1 MVSEKQFKLICCKL
15 LKIVE
20 LLGEDIENSAF
31 WWLLKKGGLKE
42 CAEKGRFTV
51 PQEYRFP
58 KPLMSEKEYNL
69 SKNCDKLEDPK
80 KFGYVAHLR
89 NIGFILYRKDS
100 FLVFKPSAECNLDQL
115 KKASKQIAN
124 DPLERIE
131 NYNKPSKLDDIS
143 DDEDLEDLIL
153 QFKDYQFAC
162 NAMEEE
168 LIQKIEQ
175 LKILIKKKNENKQIS
190 KERLKRILKEKDGE
204 WKEKL
209 EREIMRKLKDRD
221 EEWKS
226 KLKETNEKWKK
237 LKEELKRKDE
247 QLKLINEE
255 WRDKE
260 KQLKFD
266 IEQEKIIFTKKN
278 FWRKCSKTLTLIQIQ
293 L

>member
-124 DPLERIE
+124 DPLERIG

-143 DDEDLEDLIL
+143 DDEEDLEDLIL

-168 LIQKIEQ
+168 LIQKNRTIED
-175 LKILIKKKNENKQIS
+175 IN
-190 KERLKRILKEKDGE
+190 KEK
-204 WKEKL
+204 KMKTN
-209 EREIMRKLKDRD
+209 KYLK
-221 EEWKS
+221 
-226 KLKETNEKWKK
+226 
-237 LKEELKRKDE
+237 KD
-247 QLKLINEE
+247 
-255 WRDKE
+255 
-260 KQLKFD
+260 
-266 IEQEKIIFTKKN
+266 
-278 FWRKCSKTLTLIQIQ
+278 
-293 L
+293 